1 MSKINFVQNRYEPNT
16 ILLEDLFDSID
27 FKFDF
32 KSLKNK
38 TFLVFGGSGFLGS
51 QLCKA
56 LLFMSDK
63 YDLNIKIT
71 CVYQTKANL
80 KRSLYKWLQ
89 HPNLFVEN
97 YDISDKSSFPQLDFN
112 YIIHSASIA
121 NPIAYKNNEE
131 KIIKSNI
138 DGTINIINNLDSDNL
153 DKYLYISSGE
163 IYGNLNARNID
174 ESLFGAINPKNSRS
188 IYPLSKKL
196 AEAYTILKSEIYNLN
211 FNIVRPFHTYGP
223 GMNLNDGK
231 IHSDLITSIINKK
244 NVELFSN
251 GQSIRAFCY
260 ISDATRA
267 ILNVLFQGQ
276 SGEIYNVAN
285 SNESIKVIDL
295 CKNIIENQ
303 KENLEVIIN
312 NHSSY
317 EQSPILANI
326 PSSERLE
333 SLGWEPKVGLYAG
346 FDRSISFFRQEVK

>member
-1 MSKINFVQNRYEPNT
+1 MNKINFDQNRYEPNT

-153 DKYLYISSGE
+153 DKYLYVSRC
-163 IYGNLNARNID
+163 NLLIGH
-174 ESLFGAINPKNSRS
+174 LINFKYS
-188 IYPLSKKL
+188 
-196 AEAYTILKSEIYNLN
+196 
-211 FNIVRPFHTYGP
+211 
-223 GMNLNDGK
+223 
-231 IHSDLITSIINKK
+231 
-244 NVELFSN
+244 
-251 GQSIRAFCY
+251 
-260 ISDATRA
+260 
-267 ILNVLFQGQ
+267 
-276 SGEIYNVAN
+276 
-285 SNESIKVIDL
+285 
-295 CKNIIENQ
+295 
-303 KENLEVIIN
+303 
-312 NHSSY
+312 
-317 EQSPILANI
+317 I
-326 PSSERLE
+326 PSIFLPINCLE
-333 SLGWEPKVGLYAG
+333 G
-346 FDRSISFFRQEVK
+346 